1 MGSMF
6 FELSL
11 SNTFMG
17 MSHQAR
23 ETKSKMN
30 KRDHIKLKLFLS
42 KGNCQQN
49 KRQPIEW
56 EKIFVNN
63 TSDTRL
69 ISKIY
74 KKLILLNIKK
84 KKKIKKW
91 AEDLNRHFSKKTYR
105 WSRDT

>member
-1 MGSMF
+1 MF